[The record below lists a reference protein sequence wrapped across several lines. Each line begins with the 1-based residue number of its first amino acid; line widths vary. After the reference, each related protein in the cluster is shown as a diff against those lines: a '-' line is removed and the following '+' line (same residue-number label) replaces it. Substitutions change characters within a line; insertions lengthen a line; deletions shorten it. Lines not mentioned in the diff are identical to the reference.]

1 MMGNR
6 RLRNTVEQCCW
17 SAGRMGTH
25 DARAERE
32 LVARVARGEEAATAE
47 LLRRYL
53 DRVFRFVCPR
63 VGYHEQDAEEV
74 TQETFLSAVRLAPTF
89 RGESA
94 LFSWLCGIA
103 RKQVFYFHSNQRPQR
118 RGSPANTV
126 SWDDE
131 EVQLLQSALSLGP
144 LEQEIVEQMAIR
156 ELAEGILLA
165 LPEAEREALLLRY
178 VEDLSVREIA
188 SIMKR
193 TEKAIESLLRRARQ
207 RAFAVGSE
215 GVR

>member
-1 MMGNR
+1 MHVG
-6 RLRNTVEQCCW
+6 QWHW
-17 SAGRMGTH
+17 STERMETH
-25 DARAERE
+25 DSRAERE

-47 LLRRYL
+47 LLRRFL

-63 VGYHEQDAEEV
+63 VGYQEQDAEEV
-74 TQETFLSAVRLAPTF
+74 VQETFLSAVRLAPTF
-89 RGESA
+89 RGESS

-103 RKQVFYFHSNQRPQR
+103 RKQVFYFHSNQRPER

-126 SWDDE
+126 SLDDE
-131 EVQLLQSALSLGP
+131 DVQLLQAALGAGP
-144 LEQEIVEQMAIR
+144 LEQEIVEQLSVR
-156 ELAEGILLA
+156 ELVEGILTA

-188 SIMKR
+188 GIMR
-193 TEKAIESLLRRARQ
+193 RSEKAVESLLRRARQ

-215 GVR
+215 GGR

>member
-1 MMGNR
+1 M
-6 RLRNTVEQCCW
+6 ESQ
-17 SAGRMGTH
+17 

-32 LVARVARGEEAATAE
+32 LVARVARGDEAATAE

-63 VGYHEQDAEEV
+63 VAYHEQDAEEV
-74 TQETFLSAVRLAPTF
+74 TQETFLSAVRLASGF
-89 RGESA
+89 RGESSV
-94 LFSWLCGIA
+94 FSWLCGIA
-103 RKQVFYFHSNQRPQR
+103 RKQVFYFLSNQRPER

-126 SWDDE
+126 SLDDV
-131 EVQLLQSALSLGP
+131 EVQLLQSALGTGP
-144 LEQEIVEQMAIR
+144 LEQEIVQQLAVR
-156 ELAEGILLA
+156 ELVEGILLA

-188 SIMKR
+188 GIMR
-193 TEKAIESLLRRARQ
+193 RSEKAIESLLRRARQ

-215 GVR
+215 VA

>member
-1 MMGNR
+1 MD
-6 RLRNTVEQCCW
+6 
-17 SAGRMGTH
+17 SH
-25 DARAERE
+25 DGQAERE

-89 RGESA
+89 RGESGV
-94 LFSWLCGIA
+94 FSWLCGIA
-103 RKQVFYFHSNQRPQR
+103 RKQVFYFHSNQRPER
-118 RGSPANTV
+118 RGAPAHTL

-131 EVQLLQSALSLGP
+131 EVQLLQAALDAGP
-144 LEQEIVEQMAIR
+144 LEQEIVDQMAVR
-156 ELAEGILLA
+156 ELVERILLA

-178 VEDLSVREIA
+178 VEDLSVREIGRV
-188 SIMKR
+188 MGR
-193 TEKAIESLLRRARQ
+193 TEKAVESLLRRARQ
-207 RAFAVGSE
+207 RAFAAGAE
-215 GVR
+215 ANR

>member
-1 MMGNR
+1 
-6 RLRNTVEQCCW
+6 VKDAVQEQW
-17 SAGRMGTH
+17 RWPAGRMQIQ

-32 LVARVARGEEAATAE
+32 LVARVGRGDEAATAE

-63 VGYHEQDAEEV
+63 VGYQEQDAEEV

-89 RGESA
+89 KGESEV
-94 LFSWLCGIA
+94 FSWLCGIA
-103 RKQVFYFHSNQRPQR
+103 RKQVFYFYSNQRPER
-118 RGSPANTV
+118 RGAPANTV

-131 EVQLLQSALSLGP
+131 EVRLLGEALALGP
-144 LEQEIVEQMAIR
+144 IEQEIVEQIAIR
-156 ELAEGILLA
+156 ELVERILVA

-188 SIMKR
+188 QIMKR
-193 TEKAIESLLRRARQ
+193 TEKAVESLLRRARQ

-215 GVR
+215 VGS

>member
-1 MMGNR
+1 M
-6 RLRNTVEQCCW
+6 RNGRVSNGAEQFIW
-17 SAGRMGTH
+17 STGRMETH
-25 DARAERE
+25 DVRAERE

-89 RGESA
+89 RGESGV
-94 LFSWLCGIA
+94 FSWLCGIA
-103 RKQVFYFHSNQRPQR
+103 RKQVFYFHSNQRPER
-118 RGSPANTV
+118 RGAPANTL

-131 EVQLLQSALSLGP
+131 EVQLLQSALDAGP
-144 LEQEIVEQMAIR
+144 LEQEIVDQLAVR
-156 ELAEGILLA
+156 ELVEQILLA

-188 SIMKR
+188 RIMGR
-193 TEKAIESLLRRARQ
+193 TEKAVESLLRRARQ
-207 RAFAVGSE
+207 RAFAAGAE
-215 GVR
+215 AIQ

>member
-6 RLRNTVEQCCW
+6 RLRNAVQQGYR
-17 SAGRMGTH
+17 SAGCMESH

-32 LVARVARGEEAATAE
+32 LVARVARGEEAAAAE
-47 LLRRYL
+47 FLRRYL
-53 DRVFRFVCPR
+53 DRVFRFICPR

-89 RGESA
+89 RGESGV
-94 LFSWLCGIA
+94 FSWLCGIA
-103 RKQVFYFHSNQRPQR
+103 RKQVFYFHSNQRPER
-118 RGSPANTV
+118 RGAPANTV

-131 EVQLLQSALSLGP
+131 EVQLLQSALARGP
-144 LEQEIVEQMAIR
+144 LEQEIVEQMAVR
-156 ELAEGILLA
+156 ELVERVLLA

-188 SIMKR
+188 AIMKR
-193 TEKAIESLLRRARQ
+193 TEKAVESLLRRARQ

-215 GVR
+215 GEP